1 MGNSVSQ
8 PTEMCQ
14 YFLAISLLKDYY
26 SESKNY
32 ISHFFIG
39 NKTCSEGE
47 ERKDRTKSLLSDVS
61 NEHHRAFS
69 IDLRSEIFDVVMTI

>member
-26 SESKNY
+26 LDSKNY
-32 ISHFFIG
+32 ISQFFIG
-39 NKTCSEGE
+39 NKSWSEGNE
-47 ERKDRTKSLLSDVS
+47 WQDSTNSLIVILSITGPSLVIS
-61 NEHHRAFS
+61 FT
-69 IDLRSEIFDVVMTI
+69 IFVVDD

>member
-26 SESKNY
+26 LDSKKY
-32 ISHFFIG
+32 VSQFFIG
-39 NKTCSEGE
+39 SKSWSEGNE
-47 ERKDRTKSLLSDVS
+47 WQDSTNSLIVC
-61 NEHHRAFS
+61 NIEHHRTLS
-69 IDLRSEIFDVVMTI
+69 SDQLYDICC

>member
-14 YFLAISLLKDYY
+14 YFLAISLLTDYY

-32 ISHFFIG
+32 FSHFFIG
-39 NKTCSEGE
+39 NKTCSEGNDG
-47 ERKDRTKSLLSDVS
+47 KNRTKSLLSDC
-61 NEHHRAFS
+61 NIEYHRAFS
-69 IDLRSEIFDVVMTI
+69 SDQS

>member
-26 SESKNY
+26 SESENY

-39 NKTCSEGE
+39 NKTCSEGK
-47 ERKDRTKSLLSDVS
+47 EREDCTNSLLSDCS
-61 NEHHRAFS
+61 IEHHRAFS
-69 IDLRSEIFDVVMTI
+69 IDLSCEIFVVVMTI